1 MKKERSEAPFPP
13 SILPTASSEEI
24 IELLKAQK
32 NKGQELLRKTSLS
45 SGDVQDWKALTKE
58 ILNKAFGP
66 NSEYISSII
75 YAKENKAYP
84 VYEPESILEKER
96 RKIFQ
101 ITLERLGGYMEHLQ
115 NPTKESSKSEISP
128 KEKSTNRHGLQ
139 SISVEA
145 GFDEKKKESPIVNE
159 ENKTEILKK
168 AENMESSKSEISPK
182 EKSTNRHGLQSISV
196 DVGFDEKKKESPI
209 VNEENKTEILKK
221 AENMEKSD
229 TPKVLIIHGQDEEK
243 KAIVASFLTKLGLEP
258 VIPHGEPSSGI
269 NLVEKIGKSPNVTFA
284 IILLTADDYG
294 YPKGRPEE
302 SKPRPKQDVIF
313 ELGFLIGRIG
323 QNLVCALC
331 EEGLDLPPEY
341 KGNVFIPYDP
351 GGLWK
356 LLIARAMKMANV
368 HLDMNRAI

>member
-1 MKKERSEAPFPP
+1 MDKERSEAPFPP
-13 SILPTASSEEI
+13 SILPTASPKEI

-32 NKGQELLRKTSLS
+32 NKGQELLRKTFLS
-45 SGDVQDWKALTKE
+45 SGDVQDWNALTKE

-66 NSEYISSII
+66 NSDHISSII
-75 YAKENKAYP
+75 YSEGNKAHP
-84 VYEPESILEKER
+84 VYEPESILEEER
-96 RKIFQ
+96 RKSFQ
-101 ITLERLGGYMEHLQ
+101 ITLEKLGGYMEHLQ
-115 NPTKESSKSEISP
+115 NPHKEPSKSEISP
-128 KEKSTNRHGLQ
+128 KEKSANRHGRQ
-139 SISVEA
+139 SIPSEVVL
-145 GFDEKKKESPIVNE
+145 DEKKKELPIVKE
-159 ENKTEILKK
+159 QDKTEIAK
-168 AENMESSKSEISPK
+168 
-182 EKSTNRHGLQSISV
+182 R
-196 DVGFDEKKKESPI
+196 
-209 VNEENKTEILKK
+209 

-229 TPKVLIIHGQDEEK
+229 TRKVLIIHGQDEEK
-243 KAIVASFLTKLGLEP
+243 KATLASFLTKLGLEP
-258 VIPHGEPSSGI
+258 VIPHEEPSSGT
-269 NLVEKIGKSPNVTFA
+269 NLMEKIGKSPNVTFA

-313 ELGFLIGRIG
+313 ELGFLIGQIG

-368 HLDMNRAI
+368 DLDMNKAI

>member
-1 MKKERSEAPFPP
+1 MDKERSGAPFPP
-13 SILPTASSEEI
+13 SILPTASPKEI

-32 NKGQELLRKTSLS
+32 NKGQELLEKTLLS
-45 SGDVQDWKALTKE
+45 SGNVRDWNALTKE

-66 NSEYISSII
+66 NSEYVSSII
-75 YAKENKAYP
+75 YAEENKAFP

-101 ITLERLGGYMEHLQ
+101 ITLEKLGGYMEELQ
-115 NPTKESSKSEISP
+115 NLYKESSKSELSA
-128 KEKSTNRHGLQ
+128 KEKSTHRQGRQ
-139 SISVEA
+139 SISGEVA
-145 GFDEKKKESPIVNE
+145 PDERKKELPIV
-159 ENKTEILKK
+159 K
-168 AENMESSKSEISPK
+168 
-182 EKSTNRHGLQSISV
+182 
-196 DVGFDEKKKESPI
+196 
-209 VNEENKTEILKK
+209 EENKTEILKK
-221 AENMEKSD
+221 AENMEKSN
-229 TPKVLIIHGQDEEK
+229 TRKVLIIHGQDEEK
-243 KAIVASFLTKLGLEP
+243 KATVASFLTRLGLEP
-258 VIPHGEPSSGI
+258 VIPHEEPTPGI
-269 NLVEKIGKSPNVTFA
+269 NLMEKIAKSPNVTFA

-323 QNLVCALC
+323 QNQICALC

-341 KGNVFIPYDP
+341 KGNIFIPYDP

-368 HLDMNRAI
+368 DLDMNKAI